1 MKKNITLSILGWFFA
16 SMFGQAIY
24 AQVEKIEKEEIIVK
38 DGNATKNQKETQEL
52 IIRKKG
58 NKDTKLTLEIT
69 GSKVL
74 VNGKPMAEFSEDGI
88 TINNRKMIIRDGNKI
103 TMDFNDDITRMN
115 ENRTRLNDERTH
127 MNEDRNRML
136 DEMDDLD
143 NIEPNGIKE
152 ITIDKL
158 GNFKFDGF
166 GDSNKTRPFLG
177 VGTEKNKEGA
187 KIMNIE
193 KASPAEKAGLKLDD
207 IIYKVNDKNIDG
219 MVALS
224 EVITSMKVGAKAT
237 VYFVR
242 DGKKQQ
248 VDATIGERKNRFT
261 TNKTFT
267 YVMPN
272 GKIRSLKV
280 PRVPR
285 IPNKAWQKDFDLQ
298 GDFNFNNNDYF
309 NFRKPKLGLKIQDT
323 EEGNGVKI
331 LEIEAESTSAKAGL
345 LKDDVLIEIA
355 GKKITNTDEAREE
368 LKENKE
374 NNSYNIKIKRDGKE
388 MEFSI
393 KIPKK
398 LKTVEL

>member
-1 MKKNITLSILGWFFA
+1 MKTKLILGIIGLFFLFF
-16 SMFGQAIY
+16 SSKNSK
-24 AQVEKIEKEEIIVK
+24 AQNNPEKVIVEAPQVTIKEVNPQV
-38 DGNATKNQKETQEL
+38 DKETQEI

-58 NKDTKLTLEIT
+58 GKNTKVTLEIA
-69 GSKVL
+69 GNKVL
-74 VNGKPMAEFSEDGI
+74 INGKPIAEFNEDDI
-88 TINNRKMIIRDGNKI
+88 TINNRKIIIRDGNKI
-103 TMDFNDDITRMN
+103 TMDFNDDVASMN
-115 ENRTRLNDERTH
+115 DNSTRLNDE
-127 MNEDRNRML
+127 MNH
-136 DEMDDLD
+136 LD
-143 NIEPNGIKE
+143 NIEPNSIKE

-158 GNFKFDGF
+158 GNYKFDDF
-166 GDSNKTRPFLG
+166 GDGNKTRSFLG

-187 KIMNIE
+187 KIMNVE

-248 VDATIGERKNRFT
+248 VDATIGERKNRFS

-272 GKIRSLKV
+272 GKMRSLKV

-285 IPNKAWQKDFDLQ
+285 IPNEAWQKDFDLQ
-298 GDFNFNNNDYF
+298 GDFNFDNNDYF

-331 LEIEAESTSAKAGL
+331 LEIEAESISAKTGL
-345 LKDDVLIEIA
+345 LKDDIIIEIA

-374 NNSYNIKIKRDGKE
+374 KNSYNVKIKRAEKE
-388 MEFSI
+388 MEFTI

-398 LKTVEL
+398 LKMAEL